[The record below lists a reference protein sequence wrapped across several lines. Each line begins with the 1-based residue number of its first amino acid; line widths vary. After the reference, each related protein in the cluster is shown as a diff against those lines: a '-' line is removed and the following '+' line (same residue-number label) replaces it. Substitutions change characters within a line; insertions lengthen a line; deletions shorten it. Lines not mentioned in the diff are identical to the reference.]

1 MNTCTLLERE
11 AMNRHPNPNPIP
23 VELALCHALIEF
35 SRAFQLPGGPSIN
48 IEATDLPAEK
58 RLHVFPVL

>member
-1 MNTCTLLERE
+1 
-11 AMNRHPNPNPIP
+11 
-23 VELALCHALIEF
+23 LALCHALIEF

-58 RLHVFPVL
+58 RLLVFRVL